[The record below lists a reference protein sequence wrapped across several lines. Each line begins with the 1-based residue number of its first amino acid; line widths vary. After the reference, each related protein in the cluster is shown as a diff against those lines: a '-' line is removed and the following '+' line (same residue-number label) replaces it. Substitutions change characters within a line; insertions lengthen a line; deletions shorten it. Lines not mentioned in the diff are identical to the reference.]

1 MNRIQSLLSATAVFG
16 LIASAPGLAAS
27 PAQEFLDHFKGETVT
42 AAAPAKAS
50 TGVATGNPSAEYLVG
65 LKGDTGGYVAGPK
78 VQASSAD
85 PRQAFLDQLAVHPLV
100 GGHDVRTNL
109 ADAK

>member
-16 LIASAPGLAAS
+16 LIASAPVLAAS
-27 PAQEFLDHFKGETVT
+27 PSQEFLDHFKGGTVT

-50 TGVATGNPSAEYLVG
+50 SGNPSAEYLVA

-85 PRQAFLDQLAVHPLV
+85 PRQSFLDQLAVHPTV
-100 GGHDVRTNL
+100 GGHDIRANL
-109 ADAK
+109 AEAK